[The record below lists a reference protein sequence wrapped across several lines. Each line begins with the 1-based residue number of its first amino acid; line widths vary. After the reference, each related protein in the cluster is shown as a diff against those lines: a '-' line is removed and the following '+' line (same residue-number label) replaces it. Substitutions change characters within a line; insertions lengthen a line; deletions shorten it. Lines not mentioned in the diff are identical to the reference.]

1 MRLNEIRDR
10 DGATKGKKRLGRGI
24 GSGLGKTSGR
34 GVKGQKARTGVA
46 IKGFEGGQMPLHRR
60 LPKRGFNNIFAKKYN
75 ELNLGRIQA
84 AVDSGRLDG
93 KKPITIEA
101 LKDAGLIRRAK
112 DGVRLL
118 GHGELKS
125 KLAFEVTGA
134 SGPAIKAIE
143 AAGGTVTLKSITGRE
158 APAADAL
165 KAKKRSDKRDATSAA
180 KAKKSGKAPK
190 AGGEQP
196 AAETEG
202 EANAVK
208 PAMAKAEAAPQAAA
222 KAPKKA
228 KADEAEDKKPK
239 AKPQADKKDKS

>member
-118 GHGELKS
+118 GYGELKS

-190 AGGEQP
+190 A
-196 AAETEG
+196 EG

-239 AKPQADKKDKS
+239 AKRQADKKDKS

>member
-10 DGATKGKKRLGRGI
+10 DGATKAKKRLGRGI

-60 LPKRGFNNIFAKKYN
+60 LPKRGFNNIFAKKFN

-93 KKPITIEA
+93 KKPITVEA

-118 GHGELKS
+118 GHGEIKS

-134 SGPAIKAIE
+134 SGSAIKAVE

-158 APAADAL
+158 APAADAI
-165 KAKKRSDKRDATSAA
+165 KAKKRAEKREALAA
-180 KAKKSGKAPK
+180 KAKGKSGKAPK
-190 AGGEQP
+190 A
-196 AAETEG
+196 EG
-202 EANAVK
+202 EAAAEDAK
-208 PAMAKAEAAPQAAA
+208 PAKAAKAKAEPAGEAQAQ
-222 KAPKKA
+222 APKKE
-228 KADEAEDKKPK
+228 KAAGAEDKKQS
-239 AKPQADKKDKS
+239 KPQAGKKDKS